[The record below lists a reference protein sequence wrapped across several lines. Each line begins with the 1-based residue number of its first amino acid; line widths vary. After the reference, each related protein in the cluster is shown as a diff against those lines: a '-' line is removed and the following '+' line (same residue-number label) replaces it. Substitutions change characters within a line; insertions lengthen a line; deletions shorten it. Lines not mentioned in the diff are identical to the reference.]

1 MIVLVL
7 ILNLKTR
14 KTIIETNS
22 PIEKIVEIKDDSNVE
37 RDDDDVDSWEIEKSS
52 KSILT
57 NAPSSTS
64 EVPLSFTSIS
74 GKSDDGGDGFGSLSK
89 IEDLRRAARRAA
101 RHQLAA
107 TLYDFEDINM
117 LTYFRHGFIY
127 TNVYGTNST

>member
-89 IEDLRRAARRAA
+89 IEGLRRAARR
-101 RHQLAA
+101 QLAA